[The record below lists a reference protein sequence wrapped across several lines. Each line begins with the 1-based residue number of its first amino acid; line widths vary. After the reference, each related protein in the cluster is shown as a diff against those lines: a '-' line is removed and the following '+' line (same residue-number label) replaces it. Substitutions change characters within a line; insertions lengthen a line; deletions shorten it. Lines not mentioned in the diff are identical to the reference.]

1 MIWLHPSAQDYR
13 SPRTLGAATG
23 MTVIVV
29 DDADAHY
36 RRCVTTGAE
45 VIEEPVDQPYGVREW
60 GARDLEGQLWF
71 FHSPQA

>member
-1 MIWLHPSAQDYR
+1 VSA
-13 SPRTLGAATG
+13 
-23 MTVIVV
+23 
-29 DDADAHY
+29 
-36 RRCVTTGAE
+36 GAE